1 MKKVEKR
8 DFLLELGME
17 EIPAGHFG
25 AACEWLKESFISFI
39 QASRLGYEDLLVS
52 GTPRRFFI
60 RATQVPMAQTDLRLE
75 RSGPALKISYK
86 EDGELTPAALGFLKK
101 NNASP
106 SDIYIQKTDKGDVIA
121 VSIRQKGK
129 SFSQLLQPWLE
140 ELLPK
145 FPFPKKMIWKN
156 KELAFSRPLRWICL
170 LFGDEPL
177 PLQVYGISSGNV
189 TFGNRYLGL
198 ERPLQVTSVDA
209 YLPILNENS
218 VIADREERLVL
229 IQKGLESAALEEGHQ
244 VAPDERLAETVCDL
258 VEYPSAVVSS
268 FDERF
273 LRLPEKI
280 IISTIS
286 QNQKYFCVK
295 DASGKLASQFVF
307 ISNGDV
313 AKAEIIKKGNEK
325 VVNAR
330 LEDALW
336 YFEEDTR
343 QPLESYLPALE
354 DVVFHAK
361 LGTLADKVRRITALC
376 EWMCSQLNLPE
387 AVAQK
392 VLRTARLAKADLVTS
407 MLGEKEFTKLQ
418 GYIGK
423 QYALVSQEDEEVAE
437 GIWEHYA
444 PRGSNDA
451 LPQSLTGAVVAIAD
465 KLDTICGMIGVGLI
479 PTGSADPF
487 ALRRLAL
494 GLCQILLER
503 GWELSLQE
511 LVAKSFAILGDKLI
525 MEEGTEAKSLAFI
538 RQRVEWL
545 LKQEG
550 IAYDV
555 IDSLEHL
562 PISSLASFESQAL
575 ALGKVRETD
584 DFMRL
589 VIGFKRVANILDK
602 AMREGHCNP
611 QLFAQEEERTLYEA
625 LQGLQGKL
633 DDTLAHSDYDA
644 ALHALIDMGQ
654 PIDQFFDAVLVNT
667 DDEALKNNRLAL
679 LSQIHKE
686 FLKVAD
692 ISKIVV
698 EG

>member
-1 MKKVEKR
+1 MEKR

-75 RSGPALKISYK
+75 RSGPALRISYN

-129 SFSQLLQPWLE
+129 SFNQLLQPWLE

-177 PLQVYGISSGNV
+177 PLQVYGIPSGTV

-198 ERPLQVTSVDA
+198 ERPLQVTSVDS
-209 YLPILNENS
+209 YLSILKENS

-268 FDERF
+268 FDVRF

-295 DASGKLASQFVF
+295 DASDRLASQFVF

-376 EWMCSQLNLPE
+376 EWMCDKLHLSE
-387 AVAQK
+387 THTQK

-423 QYALVSQEDEEVAE
+423 QYALVSEEDEEVAE

-444 PRGSNDA
+444 PCGSNDA
-451 LPQSLTGAVVAIAD
+451 LPQSLTGAVVAIID
-465 KLDTICGMIGVGLI
+465 KLDTICGMIGVGLM

-494 GLCQILLER
+494 GLCQILLAR
-503 GWELSLQE
+503 GWELDLQQ

-525 MEEGTEAKSLAFI
+525 MEEGAEAKSLAFI

-545 LKQEG
+545 LKQDG

-555 IDSLEHL
+555 IDSLAHL
-562 PISSLASFESQAL
+562 PIGSLASYQSQAQ
-575 ALGKVRETD
+575 ALGRVRESD

-602 AMREGHCNP
+602 AMKQGHCNP
-611 QLFAQEEERTLYEA
+611 QLFAQDEERTLYEA
-625 LQGLQGKL
+625 LQGLQDKL
-633 DDTLAHSDYDA
+633 DDTLPHSEYDA